1 MPRPSSAPRRL
12 SLPREM
18 ITFVR
23 ENVRFTLR
31 VAAIALHE
39 GYVLLHRA
47 AADDFWAMPGGRVE
61 LLEPAAE
68 SLRREMH
75 EEIDAD
81 VRVERLLWVVENF
94 FDYHMSCHE
103 LGLYFLVDLGPD
115 FPHYDK
121 TRPFYGVED
130 GPGGDMNLRLI
141 FQWFSVD
148 RLASERLFPTFLRT
162 ALCHVP
168 AHTQHVVHYDVD
180 DEEK

>member
-1 MPRPSSAPRRL
+1 M
-12 SLPREM
+12 PREM

-39 GYVLLHRA
+39 GHVLLHRA
-47 AADDFWAMPGGRVE
+47 EVDDFWAMPGGRVE

-68 SLRREMH
+68 SLQREMC
-75 EEIDAD
+75 EELDARAE
-81 VRVERLLWVVENF
+81 VVRLLWVVENF

-103 LGLYFLVDLGPD
+103 LGLYFLVALGPD

-130 GPGGDMNLRLI
+130 GPGGDVHLRLI
-141 FQWFSVD
+141 FQWFPVNG
-148 RLASERLFPTFLRT
+148 LEQVRLFPTFLRT
-162 ALCHVP
+162 ALHHIP
-168 AHTQHVVHYDVD
+168 AHTQHLVHYDVD
-180 DEEK
+180 DEEG